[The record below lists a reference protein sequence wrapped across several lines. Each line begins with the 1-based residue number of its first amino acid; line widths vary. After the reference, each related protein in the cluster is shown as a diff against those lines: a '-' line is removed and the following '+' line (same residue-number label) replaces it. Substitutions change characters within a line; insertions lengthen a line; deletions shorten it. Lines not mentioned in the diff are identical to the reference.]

1 MFSVVPVEVV
11 RPLRQE
17 YPAEEFKGIKSTTSF
32 QKGSEGG
39 GGGGGGGALLEKNN
53 KGSIVLMKKSKE
65 D

>member
-39 GGGGGGGALLEKNN
+39 GGGGGALLEKNN
-53 KGSIVLMKKSKE
+53 KGSIVLMKRLKE